1 MVPISILEKFTS
13 DELELLFNGKPFI
26 DIEEW
31 KENTEYGNGCNQFTN
46 TIKWF
51 WEVMSD
57 LNQTQLSN
65 FLLFSTGSGRVPLGG
80 FAELESNRGNI
91 TKYKINSVDYVPGVK
106 NFIKAHTCFNRID
119 LPKFPE
125 KKLVMDAVDFIANSQ
140 LFGFGIE

>member
-1 MVPISILEKFTS
+1 MEIIEKFTS
-13 DELELLFNGKPFI
+13 DELELIINGKPFI

-31 KENTEYGNGCNQFTN
+31 KENTEYGIGYNQYSN

-51 WEVMSD
+51 WEIMEN
-57 LNQTQLSN
+57 LNQQQLSN

-125 KKLVMDAVDFIANSQ
+125 KKLVKDAVDFIANSQ